1 VSGRETSGERGPPP
15 SPCFGPHGAGSAGF
29 WMRSGIK
36 KFKSKILE
44 SKPQSERRSTRL
56 RSATARQ
63 ANDELMM
70 KQRMTKDNSA
80 VRRHLA
86 FLRHSK
92 RLPSKAA
99 GGKVFAPMKLAA
111 VFLTAVWFGIVTAFA
126 QTPAP
131 ESAKPAD
138 AAQLEALAKKID
150 EQNAKIDALSQE
162 ILKLEQQIEHIRPGI
177 MIGENT
183 PSPGTSAA
191 PAMSSSHP
199 AAAGNTHI
207 VARGETLTSIA
218 KMYKVTVDELQ
229 QANHIEDGRKLQA
242 GQTIVIP
249 TPSPAAASSSTPTP

>member
-1 VSGRETSGERGPPP
+1 
-15 SPCFGPHGAGSAGF
+15 
-29 WMRSGIK
+29 
-36 KFKSKILE
+36 
-44 SKPQSERRSTRL
+44 
-56 RSATARQ
+56 
-63 ANDELMM
+63 
-70 KQRMTKDNSA
+70 
-80 VRRHLA
+80 
-86 FLRHSK
+86 
-92 RLPSKAA
+92 
-99 GGKVFAPMKLAA
+99 MKLTAIFCAA
-111 VFLTAVWFGIVTAFA
+111 LVSALGAAFA

-138 AAQLEALAKKID
+138 AAQLEALSKKID

-162 ILKLEQQIEHIRPGI
+162 ILKLEQQIAHIRPGI
-177 MIGENT
+177 MVGEST
-183 PSPGTSAA
+183 PSPGPSAA

-249 TPSPAAASSSTPTP
+249 TASPAAAGSSTPTP